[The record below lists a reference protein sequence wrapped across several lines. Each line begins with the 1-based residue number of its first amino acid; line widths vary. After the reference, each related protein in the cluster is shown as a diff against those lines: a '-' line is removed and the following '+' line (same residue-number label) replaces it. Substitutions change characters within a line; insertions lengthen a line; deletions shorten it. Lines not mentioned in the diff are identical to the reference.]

1 MSSFLTMSQTD
12 VAYPPVWCK
21 HELATC
27 LNLIWQRYF
36 TDVPCA
42 NTILIEYC
50 YPWKSRLGLIR
61 LSLDASITFIGINT
75 LLQQRAV
82 PDYVLMTTIA
92 HEVVHYSHG
101 FGSPLPRCF
110 KHPHANKVVDKALEQ
125 REMGVYLR
133 CCNEWID
140 KNWYA
145 FYDAQRA
152 SGQPITSSIAR
163 PERPSRT
170 ARR

>member
-1 MSSFLTMSQTD
+1 MSPFLTSSQTD
-12 VAYPPVWCK
+12 VAYPPAWCK
-21 HELATC
+21 HELAAC
-27 LNLIWQRYF
+27 LNLIWERYF
-36 TDVPCA
+36 IDVPRA

-61 LSLDASITFIGINT
+61 LSLDATITFIGINA
-75 LLQQRAV
+75 LLRQREV

-110 KHPHANKVVDKALEQ
+110 KYPHANKVVDKALEQ
-125 REMGVYLR
+125 RGMGVYLQ

-140 KNWYA
+140 KNWYT

-152 SGQPITSSIAR
+152 LH
-163 PERPSRT
+163 
-170 ARR
+170 